1 MRQSQ
6 TLIYLPTTWLCYL
19 QDSIIP
25 WLKGLCSA
33 VLVVLEQRCPRP
45 LISFYRRGAGSQHNR
60 CALLAFPTVKPGFY
74 FLLL

>member
-1 MRQSQ
+1 M
-6 TLIYLPTTWLCYL
+6 
-19 QDSIIP
+19 P

-33 VLVVLEQRCPRP
+33 MLVVLEQRCPRP